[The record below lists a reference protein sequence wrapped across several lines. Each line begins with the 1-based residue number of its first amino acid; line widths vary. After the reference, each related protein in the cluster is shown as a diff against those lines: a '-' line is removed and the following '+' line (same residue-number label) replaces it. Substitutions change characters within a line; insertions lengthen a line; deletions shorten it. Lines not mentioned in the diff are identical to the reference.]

1 VASVSPKDIWDSL
14 EAAGASAVQAA
25 GIMGNAIH
33 ESDLNPEARAV
44 DSNGY
49 YSNGLWQFNE
59 DSYPD
64 SGELVTGNPVRDL
77 AAQVNYLMQH
87 GGLQAASGTT
97 VSETASNFAANFER
111 CQGCQDGGS
120 QNAARVASAATVAG
134 WASSGGWPASTG
146 SAADTAELTSAEVA
160 ESGAA
165 QAECAW
171 AIGWG
176 GIPDTSWLQRLF
188 SLGSSSGN
196 VGGGEVCLLSK
207 SQARA
212 LIGAWMLLGGAA
224 IALTGAAWLV
234 KGAALAALVPALAR
248 LPGAGSTP
256 PTAPG
261 GGSSPA
267 AAPSGTVADSRGT
280 SPEFRARYLAGS

>member
-1 VASVSPKDIWDSL
+1 MADVTPKNIWDAL
-14 EAAGASAVQAA
+14 ESAGASAVQAA

-59 DSYPD
+59 ESYPD
-64 SGELVTGNPVRDL
+64 SGELVTGSPVRDL
-77 AAQVNYLMQH
+77 TAQVNYLMQH

-111 CQGCQDGGS
+111 CQGCEDGGS

-134 WASSGGWPASTG
+134 WASGGSWPASAGTA
-146 SAADTAELTSAEVA
+146 SDTAELTSAQVA

-171 AIGWG
+171 SIGWG

-188 SLGSSSGN
+188 SLGGSSGN
-196 VGGGEVCLLSK
+196 YGAGEVCLLSK

-224 IALTGAAWLV
+224 IGLAGVAWIV
-234 KGAALAALVPALAR
+234 KGAAIAAVSSALLPALSR
-248 LPGAGSTP
+248 VPGAGG
-256 PTAPG
+256 TAPAPA
-261 GGSSPA
+261 PA
-267 AAPSGTVADSRGT
+267 AGGTVADSSGT
-280 SPEFRARYLAGS
+280 SPEFRAAFL

>member
-1 VASVSPKDIWDSL
+1 MADVTPKDIWDAL
-14 EAAGASAVQAA
+14 ESAGASAVQAA

-59 DSYPD
+59 ESYPD
-64 SGELVTGNPVRDL
+64 SGELVTGSPVRDL
-77 AAQVNYLMQH
+77 TAQVNYLMQH

-111 CQGCQDGGS
+111 CQGCEDGGS

-134 WASSGGWPASTG
+134 WASGGSWPASAGTA
-146 SAADTAELTSAEVA
+146 SDTAELTSAQVA

-171 AIGWG
+171 SIGWG

-188 SLGSSSGN
+188 SLGGSSGN
-196 VGGGEVCLLSK
+196 YGAGEVCLLSK

-224 IALTGAAWLV
+224 IALAGVAW
-234 KGAALAALVPALAR
+234 
-248 LPGAGSTP
+248 AGK
-256 PTAPG
+256 
-261 GGSSPA
+261 A
-267 AAPSGTVADSRGT
+267 AAIGELVRVAAPAVGIASKVAPVAARGV
-280 SPEFRARYLAGS
+280 